1 MLSLC
6 LGNRPLLSSLL
17 RQSYLVI
24 PRHQMFN
31 LWLAYASFSD
41 SSNRS
46 AKLNLYPDYELKMSC
61 ALVANQTINKH
72 MKQSLS
78 LSQDSVVWMGDIDTF
93 LYRWTTT
100 DKGSCP
106 PQQGIQSIHGSRT
119 FPSISYPRMWKATW
133 ENVHGNQL
141 SWLLKKWVALV
152 NAPNTTGV

>member
-1 MLSLC
+1 MLSPC

-31 LWLAYASFSD
+31 LWLVYASFSD

-46 AKLNLYPDYELKMSC
+46 AKHNLYPDYELKISC

-78 LSQDSVVWMGDIDTF
+78 LSQDLCGLDGRHRHLSLPVNHHRQRQ
-93 LYRWTTT
+93 LSTTT
-100 DKGSCP
+100 GYSVHTWKQNVP
-106 PQQGIQSIHGSRT
+106 LNL
-119 FPSISYPRMWKATW
+119 ISPHVEGHMRNA
-133 ENVHGNQL
+133 HGNQL